1 MTPQVEPNGSDDVR
15 GALCLGHPLR
25 RLDVEGEQFV
35 DEDVLAGGDR
45 GEGDVR
51 VSRGRSA
58 DHDECHFGVGEE
70 SVGIGVRAGDRE
82 PAREPLPGADVDIGD
97 GDARHLQGFA
107 SSPGDGAPPP
117 PTTAD
122 DPDPERMVGHRSER
136 HNSW

>member
-1 MTPQVEPNGSDDVR
+1 M
-15 GALCLGHPLR
+15 
-25 RLDVEGEQFV
+25 
-35 DEDVLAGGDR
+35 LAGGDR

-70 SVGIGVRAGDRE
+70 SVGIGVLAGDLE
-82 PAREPLPGADVDIGD
+82 PAREPLPGADVDVGD
-97 GDARHLQGFA
+97 GDARHGRVSRHRREMELLRRT
-107 SSPGDGAPPP
+107 
-117 PTTAD
+117 TTAD